1 MLYRGIII
9 ALLLLPLAGTP
20 AGAQQSMTQGTPNRA
35 QVVDIARQPSFT
47 EQEAIAFRRLQSELM
62 VAALAC
68 RDARHRAH
76 YNIFITRFRSMLG
89 HNARLLKTY
98 FRRLHGPMAS
108 RKLDTFITR
117 LANEASLASMSDA
130 DFCLNALA
138 RFEVVNHTDRNQT
151 AGMIVEEA
159 DLVLDQ

>member
-9 ALLLLPLAGTP
+9 ALLLLPLTGIPT
-20 AGAQQSMTQGTPNRA
+20 GAQEMAIQSTGIGT
-35 QVVDIARQPSFT
+35 QVVNITTQPSFT

-62 VAALAC
+62 VAAVAC

-76 YNIFITRFRSMLG
+76 YNIFVTRFQSMLG

-98 FRRLHGPMAS
+98 FQRLHGPMAT
-108 RKLDTFITR
+108 RKLDTFITG
-117 LANEASLASMSDA
+117 LANAASLASMSDA
-130 DFCLNALA
+130 DFCINALA
-138 RFEVVNHTDRNQT
+138 RFEVVNYTDQNQT

-159 DLVLDQ
+159 DLALDR